1 MQAPKSRRKLHWEVT
16 LKTGAEVM
24 ERAAPSLGREEPLKT
39 SEAARGDRKL
49 PWPWGSGDAWLNESS
64 PSKRR
69 VRTAESLEKE
79 VSNSFA
85 ARVIVQSILQKVATA
100 EIEGEASACASTCAS
115 PRPSSSDF
123 AIRSPEYQNLLAKL
137 AESEATRTL
146 LEEELVIARKEMD
159 EGQKLEVQ
167 TSRSNSEDEATTIS
181 SETLAEASTT
191 ATAEVTTAAVVAA
204 ATTTTTTTATEVTAA
219 TAAET
224 ATTATREVAAATA
237 TTATAT
243 AAATVTTEV
252 TTEVTTAATVATT
265 AQPMSHNAISA
276 SNPETILAAVFSA
289 VSSNNNSSKNDN
301 NNDDDSNSSGP
312 FVEGPEVFDMS
323 DENDFEVEVDGFY
336 GLDEVQQYYSVDLKG
351 TSYLFNC
358 SKDSKQQ
365 ARGSDGKIKSR
376 SKKWLRFPSK
386 LKNSSGVQLVA
397 RVLKGKSSKAA
408 ATS

>member
-252 TTEVTTAATVATT
+252 TTEVTTAATVAT
-265 AQPMSHNAISA
+265 
-276 SNPETILAAVFSA
+276 